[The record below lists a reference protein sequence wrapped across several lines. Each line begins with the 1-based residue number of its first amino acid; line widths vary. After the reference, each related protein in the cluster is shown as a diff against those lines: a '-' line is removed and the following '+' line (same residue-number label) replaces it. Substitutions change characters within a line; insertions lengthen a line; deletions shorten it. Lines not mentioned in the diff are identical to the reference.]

1 MSLTAQAW
9 RAAKMTRQGFNIAAH
24 NAMAKLLRCD
34 PAEGYALMPFAPV
47 EIDGT
52 WFIAAAPEDR
62 DTDELLLIDGKTG
75 AMRYA
80 DDAAAVGF
88 WGDANIYG
96 ARLHVYSNGIV
107 FAREWV
113 VRRREALDR
122 AKRLGTDVV
131 QGSHSPGLAMIG
143 APDKIGNFADLSH
156 AGTIEIDNPRLRHV
170 LADAMLKSA
179 RLPVVVAPQPKLKAV
194 G

>member
-1 MSLTAQAW
+1 MSAAAQAW
-9 RAAKMTRQGFNIAAH
+9 RQAKLTRQGFNVAAH
-24 NAMAKLLRCD
+24 NAMAKLLRCELT
-34 PAEGYALMPFAPV
+34 EGFALMPFAPV

-52 WFIAAAPEDR
+52 WYIAAAPADR
-62 DTDELLLIDGKTG
+62 DEQELLLVDGNTG
-75 AMRYA
+75 AMRFA

-88 WGDANIYG
+88 WGDANVYG
-96 ARLHVYSNGIV
+96 ARLHVFSNGVV

-113 VRRREALDR
+113 AKRREALDR
-122 AKRLGTDVV
+122 AKRLGTDVT
-131 QGSHSPGLAMIG
+131 QGSHMPGVAMIG
-143 APDKIGNFADLSH
+143 APDKIGNFADLMH
-156 AGTIEIDNPRLRHV
+156 AGTVEIDNPRLRHV